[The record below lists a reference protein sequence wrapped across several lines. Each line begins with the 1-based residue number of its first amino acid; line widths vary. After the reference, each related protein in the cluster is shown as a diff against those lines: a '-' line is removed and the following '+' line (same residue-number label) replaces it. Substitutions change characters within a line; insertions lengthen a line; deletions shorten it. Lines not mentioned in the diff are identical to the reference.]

1 MLVEYSDS
9 EEEGAKAAPALIP
22 AVLEAPQPPAKKLR
36 KVINLHELLQR
47 NGGAEIPLE
56 DAAKLPAG
64 FFDADAEK
72 PAADEGAPPK
82 TGWAGLSA
90 MLPPP
95 KHSQK
100 SASQAD
106 SLCHR
111 AKPTQRNAAAAAT
124 SSAAASSAGA
134 SSLGTGLAAQ
144 LPPTLNLVARP
155 DASLYS
161 VSSSSDA
168 YANRPA
174 TGSLE
179 DYMQPVGGER
189 GGVSAVTESLE
200 DYMQPARHAVAGFGT
215 SAQDSVRTRDAI
227 PKDLDEGK
235 VVSVSQ
241 ADLKKTIGPAREFE
255 IQRPKEDVQIAAQFW
270 NRKTGSLEATC
281 KPNRL
286 QKRKHQINALAH
298 DCKEKAVELAQRARM
313 GLKTKKETQ
322 AKYGW

>member
-1 MLVEYSDS
+1 
-9 EEEGAKAAPALIP
+9 
-22 AVLEAPQPPAKKLR
+22 
-36 KVINLHELLQR
+36 
-47 NGGAEIPLE
+47 
-56 DAAKLPAG
+56 
-64 FFDADAEK
+64 
-72 PAADEGAPPK
+72 
-82 TGWAGLSA
+82 
-90 MLPPP
+90 
-95 KHSQK
+95 
-100 SASQAD
+100 
-106 SLCHR
+106 
-111 AKPTQRNAAAAAT
+111 
-124 SSAAASSAGA
+124 
-134 SSLGTGLAAQ
+134 
-144 LPPTLNLVARP
+144 
-155 DASLYS
+155 
-161 VSSSSDA
+161 
-168 YANRPA
+168 
-174 TGSLE
+174 
-179 DYMQPVGGER
+179 MQPVGGER

-270 NRKTGSLEATC
+270 NRKTGSLEAVC

-298 DCKEKAVELAQRARM
+298 ECKEKAVELAQRARM